1 MNKKYLFD
9 KTNVIDLSKLYAE
22 DNNDTMFYWCNSC
35 GEVNLP
41 GDVGIVLHTED
52 ELPPKIKSIFEYLE
66 CERNETNEYAVTVC
80 NKSGILLMALYPCR
94 FVADVLKIDEES
106 EKALDATEQFALNL
120 KGFGNRLA
128 AELKE
133 SDPNCEVVLG
143 IHTDPEGPEF
153 GVFVPFFEDEQPVA
167 NNLSGI
173 RKKFNEIAYSDVV
186 CNLIS
191 QSAAVE
197 ENAKQH

>member
-9 KTNVIDLSKLYAE
+9 KTNVIDLSKLYDE
-22 DNNDTMFYWCNSC
+22 DNNNTMFYWCNSC

-52 ELPPKIKSIFEYLE
+52 ELPPKIKNIFEHLE
-66 CERNETNEYAVTVC
+66 CERNETNEYAVTIC
-80 NKSGILLMALYPCR
+80 NKSGILLMALYPCQ
-94 FVADVLKIDEES
+94 FVADVLK
-106 EKALDATEQFALNL
+106 DATEQFALNL

-133 SDPNCEVVLG
+133 IDPNCEVILG

-153 GVFVPFFEDEQPVA
+153 GVFVPFFEDGQPVA

-173 RKKFNEIAYSDVV
+173 RTKFNKIAYSDTV

-197 ENAKQH
+197 ENAK

>member
-9 KTNVIDLSKLYAE
+9 KTNVIDLSKLYE
-22 DNNDTMFYWCNSC
+22 DDDENIMFYWCNSC

-41 GDVGIVLHTED
+41 GDIGIVLHTED
-52 ELPPKIKSIFEYLE
+52 ELPPKIKSFFEHLE
-66 CERNETNEYAVTVC
+66 CERNETNEYAVTIC
-80 NKSGILLMALYPCR
+80 NKSGILLMALYPCQ

-106 EKALDATEQFALNL
+106 QKALDATEQFALNL

-133 SDPNCEVVLG
+133 IDPNCEVILG

-153 GVFVPFFEDEQPVA
+153 GVFVPFFEDGQPVA

-173 RKKFNEIAYSDVV
+173 RKKFNKIAYSDTV

-191 QSAAVE
+191 QSADFSCKAIP
-197 ENAKQH
+197 

>member
-52 ELPPKIKSIFEYLE
+52 ELPPKIKSIFEHLE

-106 EKALDATEQFALNL
+106 EKALDATKQFALNL
-120 KGFGNRLA
+120 KGFGNRLT

-133 SDPNCEVVLG
+133 IDPNCEVILG

-153 GVFVPFFEDEQPVA
+153 GVFVPFFEDGQPVA

-173 RKKFNEIAYSDVV
+173 RKKFNKIAYSDVV
-186 CNLIS
+186 CNLIRKE
-191 QSAAVE
+191 A
-197 ENAKQH
+197 

>member
-9 KTNVIDLSKLYAE
+9 KTNVIDLSKLYDE

-52 ELPPKIKSIFEYLE
+52 ELPPKIKNIFEHLE
-66 CERNETNEYAVTVC
+66 CERNETNEYAVTIC
-80 NKSGILLMALYPCR
+80 NKSGILLMALYPCQ
-94 FVADVLKIDEES
+94 FVADVLKIDEENQ
-106 EKALDATEQFALNL
+106 KALDATEQFALNL

-133 SDPNCEVVLG
+133 IDPNCEVILG
-143 IHTDPEGPEF
+143 IHTDPEGP
-153 GVFVPFFEDEQPVA
+153 PF
-167 NNLSGI
+167 
-173 RKKFNEIAYSDVV
+173 
-186 CNLIS
+186 C
-191 QSAAVE
+191 VE
-197 ENAKQH
+197 GKYYYGN

>member
-1 MNKKYLFD
+1 
-9 KTNVIDLSKLYAE
+9 
-22 DNNDTMFYWCNSC
+22 MFYWCNSC

-52 ELPPKIKSIFEYLE
+52 ELSPKIKNIFEHLE
-66 CERNETNEYAVTVC
+66 CERNETNEYAVTIC
-80 NKSGILLMALYPCR
+80 NKSGILLMALYPCQ
-94 FVADVLKIDEES
+94 FVADVLKIDEENQ
-106 EKALDATEQFALNL
+106 KALDATEQFALNL

-133 SDPNCEVVLG
+133 IDPNCEVILG

-173 RKKFNEIAYSDVV
+173 RTKFNKIAYSDTV

-197 ENAKQH
+197 ENAK